1 MIKDIVVN
9 LSLDPSNVVA
19 AEFAVAVASACE
31 AHLAGIAFAY
41 LPIMPVT
48 DLDGAPSELLEFQR
62 VANEKAAQAAV
73 AKFDE
78 RARRAGLSFESR
90 LITAS
95 PPDAADLFGRIAR
108 RFDIAVV
115 GQAVPHKGSTDTLI
129 VESALFDSGRP
140 VLVVPYIHKGGLA
153 FDRVMMCWDGSRN
166 AARATADAMPLLV
179 RAKAVEVVTIAG
191 EPAKSEELA
200 GADIAEHLARHGC
213 KVETKRIV
221 AGTDVAST
229 ILSHAADTGAD
240 LIVMGGYGHSMLR
253 EFILGGATRGM
264 LAAMTVPT
272 LMSH

>member
-19 AEFAVAVASACE
+19 AEFAVAVASTCE

-78 RARRAGLSFESR
+78 LARRAGLSFESR

-95 PPDAADLFGRIAR
+95 PPDAAD
-108 RFDIAVV
+108 IAVV
-115 GQAVPHKGSTDTLI
+115 GQVVPHKGSTDTLI